1 MLLIHLAID
10 LILTKRKSLSLFRQ
24 GDVNMAQDD
33 HGDGSQYD
41 FDPPWGENRLFASL
55 EDALTAMSTA
65 EDPITRGLLH
75 EAAISINAD
84 FVALH
89 GIDLGPF

>member
-1 MLLIHLAID
+1 
-10 LILTKRKSLSLFRQ
+10 
-24 GDVNMAQDD
+24 MARHD

-41 FDPPWGENRLFASL
+41 LIDPPWGEDRLFASL
-55 EDALTAMSTA
+55 EDALAKMGA
-65 EDPITRGLLH
+65 AKDPITRGILR

-84 FVALH
+84 LVALH

>member
-1 MLLIHLAID
+1 
-10 LILTKRKSLSLFRQ
+10 
-24 GDVNMAQDD
+24 MALHD

-41 FDPPWGENRLFASL
+41 IIDAPWGEDRLFASL
-55 EDALTAMSTA
+55 EEALTAMSTA
-65 EDPITRGLLH
+65 EDPISRGHLR

-84 FVALH
+84 LVALH

>member
-1 MLLIHLAID
+1 
-10 LILTKRKSLSLFRQ
+10 
-24 GDVNMAQDD
+24 MAQHD

-41 FDPPWGENRLFASL
+41 IDPPWGEDRLFASL
-55 EDALTAMSTA
+55 EEVLTAMSTA
-65 EDPITRGLLH
+65 EDPITRGILR

-84 FVALH
+84 LVALH